1 MKAPVW
7 YLIQRVD
14 VIGGSSG
21 YHRATL
27 VNVFITHFGD
37 WWLMGTTENAR
48 WGFNMWDMCNQFVA
62 EGQVGGLATFL
73 CFLAL
78 VCICFSRIG
87 TARKAVEGDRDKEW
101 YFWFFG
107 AALFSHVIGFFGISY
122 FDQTRFSWFA
132 LLVMIVTATAA
143 YLPEKVRS
151 PRAVRL
157 PAARPTPSYARLPAS
172 GRAPFPA
179 LRRPNRA

>member
-1 MKAPVW
+1 
-7 YLIQRVD
+7 
-14 VIGGSSG
+14 
-21 YHRATL
+21 
-27 VNVFITHFGD
+27 
-37 WWLMGTTENAR
+37 MGTTENAR

-73 CFLAL
+73 CFVAL
-78 VCICFSRIG
+78 VCICFSRVGI
-87 TARKAVEGDRDKEW
+87 ARKTVEGDRDKEW

-107 AALFSHVIGFFGISY
+107 AALFSHVVGFFGISY

-143 YLPEKVRS
+143 YLPEKVRAPQPS
-151 PRAVRL
+151 RL
-157 PAARPTPSYARLPAS
+157 RAARPAASYARVPAS

-179 LRRPNRA
+179 LGRPNRA